1 VNSDGHTQW
10 KKFPQPGWK
19 YVTCDIISSHK
30 FYAEPKAGK
39 GINSMPIKK
48 NDSNSPNPTVN
59 QTESIY
65 HRVASFHEE
74 DVIRMVRE
82 MFGLQIRSVKP
93 LVGEFDQNFNLS
105 DTSGKEYI
113 LKIAGSNEKRER
125 LEAQNEVMKLILKNH
140 TSLKCPAVIPTLT
153 GEEIACVQ
161 GPNTTTHFVRLL
173 NFLPGVFWSELKN
186 HSPLLLE
193 QLGSILGEL
202 DRVLNGFY
210 HPALHRY
217 LNWDLRNFADLE
229 SYITDIEDLPQ
240 RNLVYYFLQQ
250 FKAFVVPVFSKL
262 RLSTIY
268 NDANDNNILL
278 DNRGE
283 TPVIKGIIDFGDM
296 VYSHTV
302 CELAVAIAYAIHG
315 KDDPIETASR
325 ILAGYHKVFPL
336 EEIELEVLFHLVC
349 ARLCSTL
356 LISAHHLTVYPGN
369 EYLKISVKPAF
380 KALEKLI
387 TINPDHAARV
397 FKQTCG
403 FPNPSGPGKMDP
415 TDILQ
420 LRKKHLGRNLSLSYS
435 EPLKIVRGV
444 MQYLYDHTGRAYL
457 DTVNNVCHV
466 GHCHPRVVDAAY
478 RQMTVL
484 NTNTRYLHENI
495 VEYARRLCATL
506 PGPLS
511 VCYFVNSGS
520 EANELALRLA
530 RAHTKNTD
538 FIVIEHAYHG
548 NTNAIIEISP
558 YKFDGPG
565 GMGKPAHVHKV
576 SIPDVYRG
584 TFKSDDRQA
593 GEKYAADILKVT
605 DELKI
610 KNKKTAAF
618 IHESLMGVAGQ
629 VAAPPNYF
637 HHAYRLAREAGAV
650 CIADEVQVGFGRVG
664 THMWGFETQGVIPD
678 IVTMGKPIGNGHP
691 LGAVVTTPE
700 IADSFHSGM
709 EYFNTFGGNP
719 VSCAVGLA
727 VLDVMRDEK
736 LQENALDV
744 GEYMKTRL
752 AALIDKYE
760 WVSDVRGMG
769 LFLGIELVMD
779 RKTLEPAKEIAS
791 QISNRMK
798 QEGILISIDGPLHN
812 VIKIKPPLVFTR
824 DNADFYTDTLDSI
837 LKTIY

>member
-1 VNSDGHTQW
+1 MPGKNNITNHTRPTGTDAVNL
-10 KKFPQPGWK
+10 
-19 YVTCDIISSHK
+19 
-30 FYAEPKAGK
+30 
-39 GINSMPIKK
+39 
-48 NDSNSPNPTVN
+48 
-59 QTESIY
+59 Y
-65 HRVASFHEE
+65 HRVASFHEN
-74 DVIRMVRE
+74 DVIRMARE
-82 MFGLQIRSVKP
+82 LYGLQILTEKP
-93 LVGEFDQNFNLS
+93 LVGEFDQNFYLS
-105 DTSGKEYI
+105 DNSGKEYV

-125 LEAQNEVMKLILKNH
+125 LEAQNEVMKLILNNH
-140 TSLKCPAVIPTLT
+140 TRLECPSAIPSLS
-153 GEEIACVQ
+153 GQEISCVRE
-161 GPNTTTHFVRLL
+161 PDSTAHFVRLL
-173 NFLPGVFWSELKN
+173 HFLPGTFWSEIKD

-202 DRVLNGFY
+202 DRVLKDFY

-229 SYITDIEDLPQ
+229 SYLPDMKDLPR
-240 RNLVYYFLQQ
+240 RNLVNYFIRQ

-262 RLSTIY
+262 RQSVIY

-278 DNRGE
+278 DTGGE
-283 TPVIKGIIDFGDM
+283 TPAISGLIDFGDM
-296 VYSHTV
+296 VYTHTV

-315 KDDPIETASR
+315 KDDPMETAAKIVS
-325 ILAGYHKVFPL
+325 GYHNAFPL
-336 EEIELEVLFHLVC
+336 EEIELDVLFHLIG

-369 EYLKISVKPAF
+369 EYLEISVKPAL

-387 TINPDHAARV
+387 TINPDHAARQ
-397 FKQTCG
+397 FKQACG
-403 FPNPSGPGKMDP
+403 FPVPSQTGKMEP
-415 TDILQ
+415 AEILQ

-444 MQYLYDHTGRAYL
+444 MQYLYDHTGRPYL

-506 PGPLS
+506 PEPLS

-530 RAHTKNTD
+530 RSHTKNTD
-538 FIVIEHAYHG
+538 YIVLEHAYHG
-548 NTNAIIEISP
+548 NTNAIIDISP

-565 GMGKPAHVHKV
+565 GMGKPGHVHKV

-584 TFKSDDRQA
+584 AFKAGDPQA
-593 GEKYAADILKVT
+593 GEKYAADVRKAAE
-605 DELKI
+605 ELKA
-610 KNKKTAAF
+610 KHKKPAAF

-629 VAAPPNYF
+629 IVAPPNYLRR
-637 HHAYRLAREAGAV
+637 AYHFAREAGAV
-650 CIADEVQVGFGRVG
+650 CIADEVQIGFGRVG

-727 VLDVMRDEK
+727 VLDVMRDER
-736 LQENALDV
+736 LQENALIV
-744 GEYMKTRL
+744 GEYMKSRL
-752 AALIDKYE
+752 MPLMDKYE
-760 WVSDVRGMG
+760 WVSDVRGLG
-769 LFLGIELVMD
+769 LFLGIELVLD
-779 RKTLEPAKEIAS
+779 RETLEPAKEVAA
-791 QISNRMK
+791 QISDRMK

-824 DNADFYTDTLDSI
+824 ENVDFYVDTLDRVLNVI
-837 LKTIY
+837 RNL